1 VIIRRKQDVPDNAP
15 SPELVLWWLQSQ
27 YGQNYL
33 QQKAI
38 APDVMRVSPRDIDA
52 LDVPCGPPALIE
64 EEEKKILRAQQ
75 ASQRINELRTE
86 VAALLEKAWQQ

>member
-1 VIIRRKQDVPDNAP
+1 
-15 SPELVLWWLQSQ
+15 
-27 YGQNYL
+27 L